1 LEKAIN
7 TDVPKAGGKVVA
19 DVQVSPTAT
28 DYSSEVSQIAS
39 AIGTSD
45 QNTLVYLA
53 TSGDVSG
60 NHQEI
65 MDQLVADGVH
75 VEYAGFADSVTPA
88 LQSDP
93 NAGSY
98 QYTAPVVNLKD
109 TNSVTK
115 QFVSTLAAKYPKQV
129 DELES
134 FTSVYNN
141 MLLVA
146 DGIHHLQLK
155 KKAVT
160 GQSLIEALRSM
171 GTIQVVGGAWK
182 VQSTGTV
189 SEKVGVEQ
197 LETGGA
203 SKTIYTP

>member
-1 LEKAIN
+1 
-7 TDVPKAGGKVVA
+7 
-19 DVQVSPTAT
+19 VQVSPTAT

-39 AIGTSD
+39 AIGSSD
-45 QNTLVYLA
+45 KNTLVYLA

-60 NHQEI
+60 NNQEI
-65 MDQLVADGVH
+65 MDELVADGVN
-75 VEYAGFADSVTPA
+75 VEYGGFADSVTPA
-88 LQSDP
+88 LQADP

-109 TNSVTK
+109 NNSVTK
-115 QFVSTLAAKYPKQV
+115 QFISSLTAKYPKQV

-155 KKAVT
+155 KKSVT
-160 GQSLIEALRSM
+160 GQNLIEALRSM
-171 GTIQVVGGAWK
+171 GTIQIVGGAWK
-182 VQSTGTV
+182 VEKTGTV

-203 SKTIYTP
+203 SKSIYTP